1 MFLGVDKLLKLVRE
15 KNLVEGLCERELE
28 NPEGC
33 GFDLRLG
40 KVWKIKGEGY
50 LGVEDRKT
58 CDVELVAE
66 WKDGKN
72 GRSFGRTHGSA
83 PTGEIKF
90 VGLDPRVNPSS
101 IIIKP
106 NDFYLVTTIE
116 KVNLPKNLVGIIKPR
131 STLQRMGIYVR
142 TTQVAPGY
150 CGELTFAVKN
160 VGPCKVKVDLGARIV
175 HIMFAQVSGETALYR
190 GQWKGGRVTARK
202 KEKQV

>member
-1 MFLGVDKLLKLVRE
+1 MFLGVDKLLKLVQTQ
-15 KNLVEGLCERELE
+15 KLVEDLCERELK

-40 KVWKIKGEGY
+40 KVWEIKGEGY

-58 CDVELVAE
+58 CEVELMAE
-66 WKDGKN
+66 YQNKKTKIKN
-72 GRSFGRTHGSA
+72 QKQEFKNRKINA
-83 PTGEIKF
+83 K
-90 VGLDPRVNPSS
+90 S

-116 KVNLPKNLVGIIKPR
+116 KVNLPDNLVGIIKPR

-142 TTQVAPGY
+142 TTQVMPGY

-160 VGPCKVKVDLGARIV
+160 VGPCNVKVDLGARIV
-175 HIMFAQVSGETALYR
+175 HIMFAQVSGKTALYR
-190 GQWKGGRVTARK
+190 GQWKGGRVTAKK

>member
-1 MFLGVDKLLKLVRE
+1 MFLGVDKLLELVKKKKLVE
-15 KNLVEGLCERELE
+15 DLCERELK

-58 CDVELVAE
+58 CQVKLYAE
-66 WKDGKN
+66 VGK
-72 GRSFGRTHGSA
+72 
-83 PTGEIKF
+83 KK
-90 VGLDPRVNPSS
+90 S

-131 STLQRMGIYVR
+131 STLQRMGVYVR

-150 CGELTFAVKN
+150 CGELTFAIKN

-175 HIMFAQVSGETALYR
+175 HIMFAQVSGKTALYR
-190 GQWKGGRVTARK
+190 GQWKGGRVTVRK